1 MTMILTVANQKGGVG
16 KTTTAVNLA
25 ASLAAAEKRVLLVD
39 FDPQGNASS
48 AFGLQRQFGDPQ
60 VYHALV
66 GELPITAAITRS
78 ELSELD
84 VLPAGQDLI
93 GAELELVHAP
103 SRHDRLRSLLH
114 PIRDSYD
121 YIIIDCPPSLGL
133 LTLNA
138 LVATDEVL
146 VPLQAEFYAMEG
158 LSHLLETLDQIR
170 SGFHV
175 PCKLAGILMTLV
187 DRRTR
192 LAEQV
197 CADIRSY
204 FGEKVLSTEIPRN
217 VRLAEAPSHG
227 KPALLYAIKSR
238 GAQAYLEL
246 AAEIIERT
254 NDEFV
259 TVGQGLQ
266 RPDGRALSHHH

>member
-1 MTMILTVANQKGGVG
+1 MILTIANQKGGVG

-25 ASLAAAEKRVLLVD
+25 ASLAAAEKRVLLID

-48 AFGLQRQFGDPQ
+48 AFGQQRQFGEPQ
-60 VYHALV
+60 IYHALM
-66 GELPITAAITRS
+66 GELPTMAAISRS
-78 ELSELD
+78 ELPTLD
-84 VLPAGQDLI
+84 LLPAGQDLI

-103 SRHDRLRSLLH
+103 NRHDRLRSLLQPLRSH
-114 PIRDSYD
+114 YD
-121 YIIIDCPPSLGL
+121 YILIDSPPSLGL

-138 LVATDEVL
+138 LIAADEVL

-158 LSHLLETLDQIR
+158 LSHLLETLDQVR
-170 SGFHV
+170 NSFHA
-175 PCKLAGILMTLV
+175 PCKLAGIVLTLV

-197 CADIRSY
+197 CTDIRSY
-204 FGEKVLSTEIPRN
+204 FGDKVMRTEIPRN
-217 VRLAEAPSHG
+217 VSLAEAPSHG

-254 NDEFV
+254 RDEFV

-266 RPDGRALSHHH
+266 RPDGRAPGYHH

>member
-1 MTMILTVANQKGGVG
+1 MILTVANQKGGVG

-48 AFGLQRQFGDPQ
+48 AFGLQRQFGESQ
-60 VYHALV
+60 IYHALM
-66 GELPITAAITRS
+66 GELPIDAAIETS
-78 ELSELD
+78 ELAHLD
-84 VLPAGQDLI
+84 ILPAGQDLI
-93 GAELELVHAP
+93 GAEIELVHAP
-103 SRHDRLRSLLH
+103 SRHDRLRSLLNS
-114 PIRDSYD
+114 IRNNYD
-121 YIIIDCPPSLGL
+121 YILIDSPPSLGL

-138 LVATDEVL
+138 LVAADEVL

-158 LSHLLETLDQIR
+158 LSHLLETLDQVR
-170 SGFHV
+170 LGFHV
-175 PCKLAGILMTLV
+175 PCQLTGILLTLV

-192 LAEQV
+192 LADQV
-197 CADIRSY
+197 CSDIRSY
-204 FGEKVLSTEIPRN
+204 FGDKVMTTEIPRN

-259 TVGQGLQ
+259 TLGQGLQ
-266 RPDGRALSHHH
+266 RPHGRPLSHHH